1 MNMLSLSVE
10 EFLLHTSAGSSEPGG
25 GAVAAIVG
33 ASAAALVSMVG
44 ELTIGKKRY
53 RSVEAEVEKL
63 REKAILVMQELQK
76 AAVEDGEA
84 FRAYLRASA
93 MSSDNPAAI
102 RQRSLTLELAAERM
116 TRIPLAIAMHC
127 EEILSLARELAP
139 IGDIRSISDAGVAIQ
154 LAHAALQ
161 SALLTVDINLPV
173 LRDAEF
179 ADLVRKQ
186 RSQLAES
193 ASDSLRAGIREVSR
207 RISA

>member
-1 MNMLSLSVE
+1 MLSLSVE
-10 EFLLHTSAGSSEPGG
+10 EFLLQTSAGSSEPGG

-53 RSVEAEVEKL
+53 ERVKAKVERL
-63 REKAILVMQELQK
+63 SDKAVLVMQELQK

-93 MSSDNPAAI
+93 MSSDNPTTI
-102 RQRSLTLELAAERM
+102 RQRSLALELAAERM
-116 TRIPLAIAMHC
+116 IRTPLAIAIHC
-127 EEILSLARELAP
+127 AEVLALARELAP
-139 IGDIRSISDAGVAIQ
+139 IGDMRSISDAGVAIQ

-179 ADLVRKQ
+179 ADSVRKQ
-186 RSQLAES
+186 RRKLAES
-193 ASDSLRAGIREVSR
+193 ASGSLIAGIKEVSG
-207 RISA
+207 RIST